1 MEKKKEL
8 LIKVLKKLQPHWN
21 LAEGFL
27 ALVESE
33 YVDEDAMNGLAKV
46 IADKIKNIKKA
57 HQVLWN
63 KKLKDLEQ
71 QHHELEAKDIQDA
84 EDMLGNL

>member
-27 ALVESE
+27 ALLESE

-46 IADKIKNIKKA
+46 IANKIKNIKKA
-57 HQVLWN
+57 HQVL
-63 KKLKDLEQ
+63 
-71 QHHELEAKDIQDA
+71 
-84 EDMLGNL
+84 

>member
-27 ALVESE
+27 ALLESE

-46 IADKIKNIKKA
+46 IANKI
-57 HQVLWN
+57 
-63 KKLKDLEQ
+63 
-71 QHHELEAKDIQDA
+71 
-84 EDMLGNL
+84 